1 MMFFSLNTII
11 LKKKYYYL
19 VTYPT
24 LIDTAK
30 AHRSIPIESSIH
42 SAGPKKKKKK
52 IKGIFQHEVILLNI
66 SYCYNYFPF
75 VLFYK
80 GHS

>member
-1 MMFFSLNTII
+1 MFFSLNTII

-52 IKGIFQHEVILLNI
+52 IKGVFQHEISHIVITI
-66 SYCYNYFPF
+66 SP
-75 VLFYK
+75 LFCSK